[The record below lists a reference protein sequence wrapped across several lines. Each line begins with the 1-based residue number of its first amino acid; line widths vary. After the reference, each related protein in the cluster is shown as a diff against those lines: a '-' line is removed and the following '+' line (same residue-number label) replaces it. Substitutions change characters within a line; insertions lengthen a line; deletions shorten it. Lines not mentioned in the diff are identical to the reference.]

1 MVAKTLRMGQ
11 GRRIYWDLDSM
22 AGTLVQGKVER
33 HPGRP
38 RGSIERN
45 AMEGQIKRVQE
56 GWAFGGSRRQGV
68 LGFHVPKLHSG
79 NAGRRS
85 RTYRNALPVIT
96 FVTVRLGEHLG
107 EISRSPGERRDINVI
122 T

>member
-1 MVAKTLRMGQ
+1 MVAQTLRMGQ
-11 GRRIYWDLDSM
+11 GRRIYWDLDSV
-22 AGTLVQGKVER
+22 AGTLVQGKVDR
-33 HPGRP
+33 YPGRP

-68 LGFHVPKLHSG
+68 LGFHVPELHSG
-79 NAGRRS
+79 NAGRHS
-85 RTYRNALPVIT
+85 RTYRNALRVIT
-96 FVTVRLGEHLG
+96 FVTIRFGELFG
-107 EISRSPGERRDINVI
+107 EVSRSTGERRDINVI